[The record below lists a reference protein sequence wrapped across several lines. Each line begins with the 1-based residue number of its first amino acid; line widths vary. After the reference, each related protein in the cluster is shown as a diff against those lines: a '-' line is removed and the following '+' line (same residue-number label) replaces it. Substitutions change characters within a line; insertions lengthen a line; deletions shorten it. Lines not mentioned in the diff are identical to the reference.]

1 MTDKMDLTGNW
12 DKQKGKLKHKFPVL
26 TDADLQFEPG
36 KKDDMFTRL
45 QVTLG
50 KTKGE
55 MQKMMETL

>member
-1 MTDKMDLTGNW
+1 MADKTDIKGNW
-12 DKQKGKLKHKFPVL
+12 DKQKVKLKHKFPVL

-36 KKDDMFTRL
+36 KKDDMLTRL

-55 MQKMMETL
+55 LHKIIETL